1 MKGEKDDQAPAW
13 MDSEENKDSRN
24 VSDSHRLFG
33 KLAAFIT
40 LCALSFDEDGK
51 VKELALFGTNI
62 TNCR

>member
-1 MKGEKDDQAPAW
+1 MKEEKDDQAPARRTRKRTKTRET
-13 MDSEENKDSRN
+13 SQTL
-24 VSDSHRLFG
+24 HRLFG

-62 TNCR
+62 ANCH